1 MEEPIKDYL
10 AKSML
15 GKRFHFHCECIIP
28 LNLDGTVCDYN
39 IEGNEIVFSVDT
51 GSKII
56 LIGENHPNLKIS
68 RI

>member
-15 GKRFHFHCECIIP
+15 GKRFHFHCDCIISMDV
-28 LNLDGTVCDYN
+28 DGTVRDYK
-39 IEGNEIVFSVDT
+39 IEGNEIIFAVDT

-56 LIGENHPNLKIS
+56 PIGENHPNLKIS